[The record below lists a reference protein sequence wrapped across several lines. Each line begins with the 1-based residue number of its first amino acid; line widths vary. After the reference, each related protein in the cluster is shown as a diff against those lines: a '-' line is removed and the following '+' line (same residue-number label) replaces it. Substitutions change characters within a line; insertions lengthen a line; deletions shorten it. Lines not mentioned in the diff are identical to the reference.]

1 MDEVVWRSL
10 IDHGLTLRSASADTL
25 VLAPPDQP
33 DRSTAF
39 TVRTFTRR
47 VGPQDVTEL
56 VSTSRE
62 RRPSAGAGPRP
73 HPLVVA
79 PSLSAEAISRLDG
92 AGWSWI
98 SVRPDGQVEATLL
111 FGSRHL
117 RLGVDGPAPVAPGR
131 RGPHPWGRLTLVRHL
146 LTGAPQTQ
154 ADLARSADVGQSR
167 VSQILTELQ
176 TAGWVTRRGGRPSSW
191 QVSDWEALLDWWL
204 DTYPGPGGVSSHWR
218 GLEPVPDQA
227 RVACAV
233 LEGSQSHDRPSS
245 RVIVAG
251 DVAAD
256 AYAPWRAPRRALVYA
271 STVVDL
277 AGAGF
282 TPVAVEDATL
292 TVTAPD
298 DPGIWPTGQ
307 VAALAHHLHPG
318 SVVPLADPFQ
328 VLADVTRDK
337 SLDADQAAQRLR
349 SVLQHGV
356 GRPEVPTR

>member
-10 IDHGLTLRSASADTL
+10 IDHGLSLRSASADTL
-25 VLAPPDQP
+25 VLAHPDQP
-33 DRSTAF
+33 DQSTTFA
-39 TVRTFTRR
+39 VRTFTRR

-56 VSTSRE
+56 VSARRE
-62 RRPSAGAGPRP
+62 RRPSAGAGVR
-73 HPLVVA
+73 HQPLVVA
-79 PSLSAEAISRLDG
+79 PSLSGEAMSLLDR

-98 SVRPDGQVEATLL
+98 SVRPDGQVEATLV
-111 FGSRHL
+111 FGSRPL
-117 RLGVDGPAPVAPGR
+117 RLGADEPAPVAPGR

-146 LTGAPQTQ
+146 LTGVPQTQ
-154 ADLARSADVGQSR
+154 ADLARAAGIGQSR

-176 TAGWVTRRGGRPSSW
+176 ATSLVTKQGVRPSSW
-191 QVSDWEALLDWWL
+191 QVSDWQSLLDWWL

-218 GLEPVPDQA
+218 GLDPVPDQA
-227 RVACAV
+227 QVACAE
-233 LEGSQSHDRPSS
+233 LERCPPGDQPLA

-256 AYAPWRAPRRALVYA
+256 AYAPWRAPRRALLYA

-282 TPVAVEDATL
+282 TPVAAEDATL

-307 VAALAHHLHPG
+307 VAALAHRLRPG

-328 VLADVTRDK
+328 VLADVSRDK
-337 SLDADQAAQRLR
+337 TLDADQAAQRLR
-349 SVLQHGV
+349 SVVQHEV
-356 GRPEVPTR
+356 GRPEGPSR